1 MRKTW
6 KLRKFLARKIFPE
19 IFRGMEAEGLVFYGE
34 EKEKQW
40 KEHGHYHVIF
50 CYWEEDP
57 PSETELEDY
66 IFWSRRE
73 AKKAKKRLEKEK
85 KDLLKDGRYSVEL
98 RECDNENCI
107 GDNNDGPGTFNKWQ

>member
-19 IFRGMEAEGLVFYGE
+19 VFRGMEAEGLVFYGE

-40 KEHGHYHVIF
+40 REYGHYHVIF
-50 CYWEEDP
+50 CYWEDDP

-66 IFWSRRE
+66 IFWSKKE
-73 AKKAKKRLEKEK
+73 AKRAKKRLEKEK
-85 KDLLKDGRYSVEL
+85 KDLLEDNKYYVEL
-98 RECDNENCI
+98 RECNNENCI
-107 GDNNDGPGTFNKWQ
+107 GDNEEGPGTYSKWQ